1 MDKYKEIPHDKADL
15 KDLENYL
22 RKHELIDE
30 RNLWF
35 AGFPYNE
42 GAQQNAIAGNLFY
55 GNKRLKIVAVKGD
68 YIHFI
73 HNAKDHFS
81 VYKYGTVNDKY
92 NIIVKRKILHPTIE
106 MYNEKDDRISLQINQ
121 NKDKVFEFRK
131 LVK

>member
-1 MDKYKEIPHDKADL
+1 MEKYKEIPHDKADL

-22 RKHELIDE
+22 RKNDLIDE
-30 RNLWF
+30 RNIWF
-35 AGFPYNE
+35 AGFPYRE
-42 GAQQNAIAGNLFY
+42 GAGQNAITANLFY

-81 VYKYGTVNDKY
+81 VYKYGKVGDKFGVTV
-92 NIIVKRKILHPTIE
+92 RRRILHPTIE
-106 MYNEKDDRISLQINQ
+106 MYNEPEDRVYLQINH
-121 NKDKVFEFRK
+121 NKDKVFAFKK